1 MAQHS
6 AKHAAEVVNQFKSL
20 IGETTATGIDEEHF
34 AELRLMIESAIDT
47 AVLMRMERIATD
59 IRHLAERVK
68 HDAEHYA

>member
-6 AKHAAEVVNQFKSL
+6 AKHAAEVVDQFRSL
-20 IGETTATGIDEEHF
+20 IGDETTAAIDEEHF

-47 AVLMRMERIATD
+47 AVLMRLERIATD

-68 HDAEHYA
+68 HDAEHYV